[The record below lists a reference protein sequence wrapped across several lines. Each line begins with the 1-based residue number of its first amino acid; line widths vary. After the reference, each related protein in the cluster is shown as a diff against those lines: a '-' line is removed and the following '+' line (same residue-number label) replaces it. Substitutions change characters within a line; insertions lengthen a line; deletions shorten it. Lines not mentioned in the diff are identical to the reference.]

1 MRQSRG
7 RGREFLAVTYFLW
20 NLELHPAR
28 ILSTHLLDSAAMY
41 ACTLRVYHAKS
52 VSSATTIRPRAPW
65 CARACKAEVHIEGS
79 SATADSTCHGWHT
92 GGAQYDAFVTGARAA
107 APRPRR
113 RGHHPWAP
121 ERQHPGRPPGRA
133 SRRCSRAA
141 RRPARA
147 ARRPARRLGCRLR
160 RRTPR
165 HMERVHARW
174 WAAAS
179 ADGPWP
185 ACRAPVTGR
194 RGEAT
199 RRDGHLHASRCKLR
213 GAERGAPRTRWPP
226 AAAVARESILSTCDV
241 SGNRRP
247 SVTIHWPSLA
257 IKGHQW
263 PSEVIT
269 MAWGR

>member
-1 MRQSRG
+1 MPHAAVAGPGSRVFSSYLFSMEP
-7 RGREFLAVTYFLW
+7 RAA
-20 NLELHPAR
+20 PC
-28 ILSTHLLDSAAMY
+28 THLLDSSGLCMPVR
-41 ACTLRVYHAKS
+41 CVNTTQNPCRVQRRFDRGRRGEHVHARRRS
-52 VSSATTIRPRAPW
+52 
-65 CARACKAEVHIEGS
+65 IEGS
-79 SATADSTCHGWHT
+79 SATTESTCHGWYT

-113 RGHHPWAP
+113 RGHHPWAQ

-133 SRRCSRAA
+133 TRRCSRPA

-226 AAAVARESILSTCDV
+226 AAAVAQESILSTCDV

>member
-1 MRQSRG
+1 MRRYG
-7 RGREFLAVTYFLW
+7 RSLA
-20 NLELHPAR
+20 
-28 ILSTHLLDSAAMY
+28 S
-41 ACTLRVYHAKS
+41 
-52 VSSATTIRPRAPW
+52 
-65 CARACKAEVHIEGS
+65 
-79 SATADSTCHGWHT
+79 
-92 GGAQYDAFVTGARAA
+92 
-107 APRPRR
+107 RR

-165 HMERVHARW
+165 HMERVHAHW

-199 RRDGHLHASRCKLR
+199 RRDGHLHASRCKLRGAERGVPRRDGRLHASRCKLR

-247 SVTIHWPSLA
+247 SVTIHWPSVV
-257 IKGHQW
+257 IRGHQRSS
-263 PSEVIT
+263 PVICGHQGSSGSSVVISGHQRSSP
-269 MAWGR
+269 WLGEDEE